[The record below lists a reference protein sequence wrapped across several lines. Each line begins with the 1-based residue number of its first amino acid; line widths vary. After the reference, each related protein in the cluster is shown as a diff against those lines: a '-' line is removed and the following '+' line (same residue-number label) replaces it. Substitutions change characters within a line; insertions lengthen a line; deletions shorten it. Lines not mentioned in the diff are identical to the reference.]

1 MRKKLFFDLFS
12 DAGLLSVRL
21 PLLLLFFLPIF
32 LMASQ
37 KQKDNHQKNSVQKNS
52 SAIIFVGEG
61 ADVVGFS
68 NFHKAKIV
76 KASSAKRKESK
87 KAKDSTFSD
96 RTKTALS
103 QKKAKEKASKNQQ
116 EKNTKIDTKI
126 DFSFNNSPLSNSDI
140 KQKSGFAFQAVI
152 SSFSFSKN
160 FAIAT
165 YFYQIS
171 KINTKLKKQKFYTS
185 LSYLQFKKYRNSS
198 LRAPPQ
204 FS

>member
-1 MRKKLFFDLFS
+1 MRNKFSFDFYS
-12 DAGLLSVRL
+12 TAGLLSVRL

-37 KQKDNHQKNSVQKNS
+37 KQKDNHQKNSVQKNT

-76 KASSAKRKESK
+76 KVSSAQIK

-116 EKNTKIDTKI
+116 EKNTNIDKKI

-171 KINTKLKKQKFYTS
+171 KINTQLKKQKFYTS